1 MLAFM
6 RSLTAAFGASVAQ
19 RSHVLRM
26 LSPRSLKCVR
36 MTSSKPGEGDFSCWK
51 IAQCV
56 VCSLETTTA
65 QHSVKGK
72 GRGKKGKEEEGKE
85 TQERKERE
93 RKVITCVQP
102 SSLDGTRIFVAMVS
116 QARTSRDTY
125 ANSRYIPG
133 NELGGEAC
141 N

>member
-6 RSLTAAFGASVAQ
+6 RSLTAAFGASMAQ

-36 MTSSKPGEGDFSCWK
+36 MTSSKPGEGNFSCWK
-51 IAQCV
+51 IAQCT

-72 GRGKKGKEEEGKE
+72 GRGIKERKKRDEKEEKKEKEEEGNARE
-85 TQERKERE
+85 GKERE
-93 RKVITCVQP
+93 R
-102 SSLDGTRIFVAMVS
+102 SSHQSSQMKLIGWRRCFRSDGVAS
-116 QARTSRDTY
+116 QDLAGDLR
-125 ANSRYIPG
+125 
-133 NELGGEAC
+133 
-141 N
+141 